1 MMFIKYIYVYLLSW
15 LATES
20 TVDSRS
26 LDKVLLLC
34 QKNSIKLDR
43 VVKKQD
49 QLETMINE
57 QKDKINEILSKF
69 EKHDDTEFENSKKG
83 KNKSKDKTEFYQVNI
98 LLFIIISLC
107 CLYFNYQ
114 IDLYYRKRFE
124 NWHTSCFTNTNK

>member
-1 MMFIKYIYVYLLSW
+1 M
-15 LATES
+15 
-20 TVDSRS
+20 
-26 LDKVLLLC
+26 
-34 QKNSIKLDR
+34 
-43 VVKKQD
+43 KKQD

-124 NWHTSCFTNTNK
+124 NWLTSCFTNTNK